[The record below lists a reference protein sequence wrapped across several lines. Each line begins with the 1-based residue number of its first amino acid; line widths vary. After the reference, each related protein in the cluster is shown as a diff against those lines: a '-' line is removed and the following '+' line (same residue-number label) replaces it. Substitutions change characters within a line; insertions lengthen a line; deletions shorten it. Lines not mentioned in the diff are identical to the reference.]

1 MINFFRKIR
10 KQLADDNQF
19 FKYSRYAIGEIV
31 LVVVGILI
39 ALQIN
44 NWNESQVLRQKVT
57 VQLQN
62 LSLGLQ
68 NDLRMLNFHKDA
80 NETRFHSWQHILK
93 YAERDSVI
101 LSELPWSE
109 DNRGGWQKPLP
120 IKKNEDFMHI
130 GIQNLSWAFLPPP
143 LESSALEEMKSIGL
157 FSEISDE
164 KLKKDV
170 DRFYFLLELYLG
182 ETNNKIAYELAQE
195 LTGLLRNNY
204 GISIFQKTKADLVLN
219 AFTTDDHS
227 HIMLT
232 DLIYYAYDQHREI
245 VNLIN
250 NGERLLIE
258 LNSQIV
264 E

>member
-10 KQLADDNQF
+10 KELADDNKPL
-19 FKYSRYAIGEIV
+19 KYARYAIGEIV
-31 LVVVGILI
+31 LVVIGILI
-39 ALQIN
+39 ALSIN
-44 NWNESQVLRQKVT
+44 NWNERQVLHKKVS

-68 NDLRMLNFHKDA
+68 NDIRMLYFHKDA

-93 YAERDSVI
+93 YAERDSMI

-120 IKKNEDFMHI
+120 IEKNEDFALI
-130 GIQNLSWAFLPPP
+130 GIHNLSRAFLPPP
-143 LESSALEEMKSIGL
+143 MDRSAFEEMKSIGL
-157 FSEISDE
+157 FSEIRDE
-164 KLKKDV
+164 KLKKDIN
-170 DRFYFLLELYLG
+170 RFYFLLELYLG
-182 ETNNKIAYELAQE
+182 ATNNKIGYELAQE
-195 LTGLLRNNY
+195 LTGHLRNKY
-204 GISIFQKTKADLVLN
+204 GISVFQKTKADFVFN
-219 AFTTDDHS
+219 AFTNDDNAYV
-227 HIMLT
+227 MLT
-232 DLIYYAYDQHREI
+232 DLIYYAHDQHGKI

-250 NGERLLIE
+250 RGDRLLIE